1 MKVIIVIFVL
11 GILVAMGSAMVA
23 LLRHKGSSKS
33 TVRALT
39 IRVALSVCLF
49 LVLMLSFKMG
59 WIHPHGV
66 TG

>member
-1 MKVIIVIFVL
+1 MKVIIIVFVL
-11 GILVAMGSAMVA
+11 GILAALGSALLA
-23 LLRHKGSSKS
+23 LLRHKGDSKR
-33 TVRALT
+33 TVNALT

-66 TG
+66 MN